1 MLAGGGDKQIR
12 EILKKAAGL
21 KGPARARLLMQ
32 ILVLAGL
39 RGMVGQVQSEMRSM
53 GVVIDIRK
61 NPFLLKIQ
69 QDALEE
75 GEARGEA
82 KGKAEALAGVLL
94 QRLEAEFGP
103 LPKWAKDR
111 IAKADAG
118 RLHLWVTK
126 SFKAS
131 GTSIEGIIGKR

>member
-75 GEARGEA
+75 GEA